1 MAILKWSVIVIAV
14 LVVGFVALRV
24 LYSLVV
30 NPRVIAEIAAN
41 PQGERAGIVMVLTL
55 PDGRA
60 LPVNYRREGNRVY
73 AGADGRWWRSLRVG
87 NAPVTVLIRGE
98 TFAGRA
104 RVSFDDP
111 EFKADV
117 FSRLR
122 PSVPSWLPEWLDAHL
137 VVIDLAG
144 SASVA
149 PNVSTDA

>member
-1 MAILKWSVIVIAV
+1 MAILKWSVIVVAV
-14 LVVGFVALRV
+14 LVVGFVTLRV

-73 AGADGRWWRSLRVG
+73 AGADGRWWRSLRAG
-87 NAPVTVLIRGE
+87 DAPVTVLIRGE
-98 TFAGRA
+98 TLVGHAH
-104 RVSFDDP
+104 VLFDDP

-122 PSVPSWLPEWLDAHL
+122 PTVPSWLPGWLDAEL

-144 SASVA
+144 PASVA
-149 PNVSTDA
+149 PDVSDA

>member
-1 MAILKWSVIVIAV
+1 MAILKWSVIVVAV
-14 LVVGFVALRV
+14 LVVGFVTLRV

-41 PQGERAGIVMVLTL
+41 PQGERAAIVMVLTL

-73 AGADGRWWRSLRVG
+73 AGADGRWWRSLRAG
-87 NAPVTVLIRGE
+87 DAPVTVLIRGE
-98 TFAGRA
+98 MLVGHA

-122 PSVPSWLPEWLDAHL
+122 PTVPSWLPKWLDAQL

-144 SASVA
+144 PASVA
-149 PNVSTDA
+149 PDVSDA

>member
-1 MAILKWSVIVIAV
+1 MAILKWSVIVVAV
-14 LVVGFVALRV
+14 LVVGFVTLRV

-73 AGADGRWWRSLRVG
+73 AGADGRWWRSLRDG
-87 NAPVTVLIRGE
+87 DAPVTVLIRGE
-98 TFAGRA
+98 TLAGRA

-117 FSRLR
+117 FRRLR
-122 PSVPSWLPEWLDAHL
+122 PSVPGWLPGWLDAQL

-144 SASVA
+144 PTSVA